1 MGDIKL
7 FQQIF
12 MIGSQLEE
20 VWYRRPL
27 KVRKGKDSKG
37 KVEKLITL
45 WKKIAVPKK
54 RSFKT
59 QSNGLVNDSLD
70 SNQQVDLRSIIKPVG
85 HPSDGIFFHNI
96 INLLILSLYLLL
108 VIFY

>member
-70 SNQQVDLRSIIKPVG
+70 SSQQDNVFD
-85 HPSDGIFFHNI
+85 IF
-96 INLLILSLYLLL
+96 ILSCWSSFGWNFLS
-108 VIFY
+108 